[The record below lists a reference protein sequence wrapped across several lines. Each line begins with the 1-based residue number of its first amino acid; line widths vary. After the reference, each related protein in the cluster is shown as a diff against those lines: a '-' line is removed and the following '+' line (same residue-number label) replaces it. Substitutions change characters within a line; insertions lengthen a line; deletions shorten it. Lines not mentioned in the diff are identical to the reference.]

1 MVRVACWRRKWAE
14 NVEQWDKR
22 GNNRRERHREA
33 PFRAYYTSRMLESAL
48 EIGEHRAPGI
58 GQKQQTEVRRHI
70 IVLRGRGG
78 GGAIEKGRGE
88 KGGRARRM
96 QIGEQVLLHKRPLQH
111 EEEEGDIAVEEARNR
126 GETPGARRGKR
137 GEGGEEDAEG
147 RRKRRREEKR
157 EGGRRGGT

>member
-1 MVRVACWRRKWAE
+1 MFLLGKWAE

-22 GNNRRERHREA
+22 GNSRQERHHEA

-70 IVLRGRGG
+70 IVIRGG
-78 GGAIEKGRGE
+78 GVEKGRGE
-88 KGGRARRM
+88 KGGRARRT

-126 GETPGARRGKR
+126 GGTLGARMAGLCLFYQKSAPALAWRG
-137 GEGGEEDAEG
+137 
-147 RRKRRREEKR
+147 
-157 EGGRRGGT
+157 